1 MDAAPSA
8 EIRVIDG
15 DTFRAGRETIRIENI
30 GAPEAGKRSR
40 CTAEN
45 YLSQLA
51 TERLRQ
57 ILASGAVQIDRHGP
71 DPFKRTLA
79 LVRVNGEDM
88 GQMMIGHR
96 LAVTWAGRRHDWC
109 GGRDAKR

>member
-1 MDAAPSA
+1 MDAIPPA

-15 DTFRAGRETIRIENI
+15 DTFRAGREIIRIENI
-30 GAPEAGKRSR
+30 DAPESGNRAR

-51 TERLRQ
+51 TEKLRE
-57 ILASGAVQIDRHGP
+57 LLSRGSVQIERHGL

-79 LVRVNGEDM
+79 LASVNGRDV
-88 GQMMIGHR
+88 GQQMIEYR
-96 LAVTWAGRRHDWC
+96 LAVAWVGRRHDWC
-109 GGRDAKR
+109 GRN